1 MYSVEEIRENYKEF
15 SDSKIENI
23 ARNESKG
30 LRKEIL
36 KVLKTEIEN
45 RNLDERLITWVDA
58 ETKTLTDFE
67 KQSLIKKIENLNC
80 PNCGQKRRKLI
91 GQEFNTIISLI
102 LWCNDTTEN
111 RILCYY
117 CGRNKKIKSFLITG
131 FAGWWSK
138 RGILLTPYTLIKDT
152 INIFFQKKINDRI
165 IAEFIEQNNGMFR
178 LHGTDN
184 ENLSNLIAWHNNDY
198 EIPETEE
205 ESEKENKKKLGTTT
219 HKVHND

>member
-1 MYSVEEIRENYKEF
+1 MYSVEEIRKNYEEF

-36 KVLKTEIEN
+36 GILKEEIEK

-58 ETKTLTDFE
+58 ETNTLTDFE

-80 PNCGQKRRKLI
+80 PNCGQKRSKLS

-102 LWCNDTTEN
+102 IWCNNVTEN
-111 RILCYY
+111 RILCDN
-117 CGRNKKIKSFLITG
+117 CGRNKKIKSFLITS

-138 RGILLTPYTLIKDT
+138 RGIILTPYTLIKDI
-152 INIFFQKKINDRI
+152 INIFYKKKINDRI
-165 IAEFIEQNNGMFR
+165 IKEFIEQNNGMFR

-184 ENLSNLIAWHNNDY
+184 ENLFNLISWHNNDY

-205 ESEKENKKKLGTTT
+205 ELETE
-219 HKVHND
+219 